1 MSGYILD
8 HLTLSAGLAGTGSE
22 HQRRETSRLLH
33 AAVDGGPPLAVPAL
47 CLAETAG
54 LRPAVAAHLAALIT
68 DAPAGALQIIGAV
81 RTPQWDAVRQTFPE
95 LSWPA
100 LHAAVQAI
108 ATGTPIMTTDLT
120 AYNAVPVDVLLL

>member
-1 MSGYILD
+1 MSSYILD
-8 HLTLSAGLAGTGSE
+8 HLALTAGLGGTGSE

-33 AAVDGGPPLAVPAL
+33 ATVEGGPSLVVPAL

-54 LRPAVAAHLAALIT
+54 ARPAIAGHLAALIT
-68 DAPAGALQIIGAV
+68 DAPAGTIEVAGLV
-81 RTPQWDAVRQTFPE
+81 RTPQWDAVRQTFPD

-100 LHAAVQAI
+100 VHAAVHAI

-120 AYNAVPVDVLLL
+120 ACALWVP